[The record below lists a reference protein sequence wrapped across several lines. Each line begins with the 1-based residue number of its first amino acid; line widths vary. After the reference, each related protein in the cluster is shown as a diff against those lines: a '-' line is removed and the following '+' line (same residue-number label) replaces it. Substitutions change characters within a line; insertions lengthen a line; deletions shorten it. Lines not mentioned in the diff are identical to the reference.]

1 MVSVLAP
8 VIPAAVSQ
16 RTEEAA
22 ILGNVRL
29 ALVRAPRVKLLH
41 LTRLDEG
48 IAANLD
54 GLALAGESGCNVR
67 LSTLENPGVGRLFAA
82 ALRASPVHHMVALAQ
97 ALPAA
102 EIRLPA
108 PVDHFARAAVAAGMG
123 SLRAEG
129 VSVGERTG

>member
-1 MVSVLAP
+1 
-8 VIPAAVSQ
+8 
-16 RTEEAA
+16 
-22 ILGNVRL
+22 
-29 ALVRAPRVKLLH
+29 VRAPRVKH

-67 LSTLENPGVGRLFAA
+67 LSTLENTGVGRLF
-82 ALRASPVHHMVALAQ
+82 
-97 ALPAA
+97 
-102 EIRLPA
+102 
-108 PVDHFARAAVAAGMG
+108 AAVAAGMG